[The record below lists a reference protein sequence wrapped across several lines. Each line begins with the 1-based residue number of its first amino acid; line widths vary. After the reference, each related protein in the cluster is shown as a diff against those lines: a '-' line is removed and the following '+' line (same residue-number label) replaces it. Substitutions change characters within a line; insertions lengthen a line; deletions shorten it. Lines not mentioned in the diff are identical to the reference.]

1 MVSPQDYWDSCFRGI
16 DAETYDFSESKP
28 AAALVDF
35 CDNYLEEG
43 VSVLDLGCGGGRNA
57 HYLAQ
62 RGYRVYGVDISAAA
76 VEFCQKRFARFNL
89 SGTFK
94 QGTFNH
100 IPSSD
105 NYFAGVICIA
115 ALDHV
120 NSQTAKA
127 SIIEIR
133 RVLVPGGVMLLTFDP
148 QHIDEDILHEAE
160 VLPDGTLK
168 FVRGK
173 QRGMMFRRY
182 KNLEIK
188 SLLEEKNIISFNTSK
203 EGSRIVVCR

>member
-1 MVSPQDYWDSCFRGI
+1 MVSAQDYWDSCFQGV
-16 DAETYDFSESKP
+16 DEETNDFSKSKP
-28 AAALVDF
+28 AAALFNF
-35 CDNYLEEG
+35 CDNYLMKG

-89 SGTFK
+89 PGTFK
-94 QGTFNH
+94 QGTFNQ
-100 IPSSD
+100 IPFPD
-105 NYFAGVICIA
+105 NYFAGVMCIA

-120 NSQTAKA
+120 TLETARA

-133 RVLVPGGVMLLTFDP
+133 RVLVPDGLILLTFDP
-148 QHIDEDILHEAE
+148 PHTDEDILHEAE

-168 FVRGK
+168 FVCGYR
-173 QRGMMFRRY
+173 
-182 KNLEIK
+182 N
-188 SLLEEKNIISFNTSK
+188 
-203 EGSRIVVCR
+203 